1 MQNHKIPVFYH
12 IPKNAGTYVSDWM
25 LVAFRYYREF
35 YTNWL
40 KSYTSDKDSIKVIQ
54 ITNND
59 SIVARILLGDP
70 NYILDSKKAELFKK
84 HNNRRWD
91 VDINYVSFDFLK
103 ELVLFGVII
112 ESNGFKIKQ
121 KLLYFLKEYNLH
133 QFLILRNPFHRI
145 QSIYNYNTS
154 NQSINDYSHGSI
166 KSKTFEDYVTSEQLE
181 DSWLI
186 RNLINLNDPEILEE
200 HHFQQSLE
208 ILKSFNVYDIKDTDK
223 AIQQTFQECYG
234 FDTQKI
240 ELKSWDIITKNETNY
255 KKINIEELSKE
266 AQEVFKQRTFWDQK
280 LYKQF
285 FK

>member
-1 MQNHKIPVFYH
+1 
-12 IPKNAGTYVSDWM
+12 M
-25 LVAFRYYREF
+25 LIAFRYYREF

-40 KSYTSDKDSIKVIQ
+40 KCYTSDKDSIKVIQ

-70 NYILDSKKAELFKK
+70 NYILDSKKVELFKK

-91 VDINYVSFDFLK
+91 VDINYVSFDFFK

-133 QFLILRNPFHRI
+133 QFLILRNPFLRA

-154 NQSINDYSHGSI
+154 DESINDYSHGSI

-186 RNLINLNDPEILEE
+186 RNLINVNDSESLEE
-200 HHFQQSLE
+200 HHFQQVLE

-223 AIQQTFQECYG
+223 AIQQTFIECYG
-234 FDTQKI
+234 FDTRKI
-240 ELKSWDIITKNETNY
+240 ELKSWDIVTKNETNY
-255 KKINIEELSKE
+255 KKINIEELSEKSQ
-266 AQEVFKQRTFWDQK
+266 AIFKNRVFWD
-280 LYKQF
+280 YKIINSF
-285 FK
+285 LKK